1 MDKLPFLEDSE
12 ITGSHI
18 LTIAHQLQGCAGPGG
33 CDASHWQ
40 DVLLRYGTS
49 STRLCD
55 SAAGLC
61 CHLCNSIVPWDS
73 IRALV
78 ASHLIALDK
87 CPGVRPIG
95 IGETL
100 HRIIGK
106 VVCLAIRLDASLV
119 CSSDQLY
126 AGLQAGIEGA
136 IHGMNQ
142 FVLRS
147 SGSGD
152 WMGCVTC

>member
-18 LTIAHQLQGCAGPGG
+18 LTIAHQLQNGPGPGPGG
-33 CDASHWQ
+33 CDASHWR

-49 STRLCD
+49 STRLRD
-55 SAAGLC
+55 SIAGLC
-61 CHLCNSIVPWDS
+61 HHLCNSIVPWDS

-78 ASHLIALDK
+78 ANHLIALDK
-87 CPGVRPIG
+87 CPEVRPIG

-106 VVCLAIRLDASLV
+106 AVCLAACLDAALV
-119 CSSDQLY
+119 CGSDQLC
-126 AGLQAGIEGA
+126 AGLQAGIEDA

-142 FVLRS
+142 LFS
-147 SGSGD
+147 THHD
-152 WMGCVTC
+152 

>member
-1 MDKLPFLEDSE
+1 MEDSE

-18 LTIAHQLQGCAGPGG
+18 LTIAYQLQGGAGPGG
-33 CDASHWQ
+33 CNGSHWR

-49 STRLCD
+49 STRLRY
-55 SAAGLC
+55 SFAGLSH
-61 CHLCNSIVPWDS
+61 HLCNSIVPWDS
-73 IRALV
+73 IRSLV
-78 ASHLIALDK
+78 ARRLISLDK
-87 CPGVRPIG
+87 CPGVRPFG

-106 VVCLAIRLDASLV
+106 AVCLATHLDADLV
-119 CSSDQLY
+119 YGLDQIC

-142 FVLRS
+142 LFSTHQDQR
-147 SGSGD
+147 D